1 MGDERSIDEQLGQ
14 TAETDAVASPRRP
27 DPFSTLIEVGAALCG
42 TLHLRELL
50 SAMMERVRDVLEAEA
65 CSVMLMDA
73 SSRTLRWEVALGEG
87 AGKLQTLSVP
97 LGQGISGRVAE
108 TGRAIRIEDAQN
120 DPRWQGR
127 KYDDESG
134 FTTRSILCVPI
145 ETRGSIIGVIQVLNR
160 RGGPFT
166 DDDQRLL
173 EALAGMGGVAIENA
187 RLYENLEERVSQRTA
202 ELTRTLGELRETQAQ
217 LVQSE
222 KMAALGDLVAGVAH
236 EINTPLGAVS
246 SNTDLVARALARVKD
261 AVADPTQAE
270 KSRSYIDRAAAMAEV
285 SREACRRIG
294 EIVRSLRNFARLDEA
309 ERKPAD
315 LHEGIE
321 STLTLASHL
330 LKNRITLHRDFGELP
345 AVDCYAN
352 QLNQVFLN
360 ILVNASQAIEGQGE
374 ITIRTR
380 PVPESGSAAQSVVI
394 EISDTGAGIAPENL
408 EKIFNPGFTTKGV
421 GVGTGLGL
429 AICYRI
435 IANHQGKIEV
445 SSAVGKGTTF
455 RITLPVGGAK

>member
-1 MGDERSIDEQLGQ
+1 MDDERSIEEQLGR
-14 TAETDAVASPRRP
+14 TAVTDAVASPRQP
-27 DPFSTLIEVGAALCG
+27 DPFSTLIEVGAALCR

-65 CSVMLMDA
+65 CSVLLMDA
-73 SSRTLRWEVALGEG
+73 PSRTLRWEVALGEG

-97 LGQGISGRVAE
+97 LGQGISGRVAQ

-127 KYDDESG
+127 RYDDESG

-261 AVADPTQAE
+261 AIADPAQAE

-330 LKNRITLHRDFGELP
+330 LKNRITLRRDFGELP
-345 AVDCYAN
+345 AVNCYAN

-380 PVPESGSAAQSVVI
+380 PLQEGGSAARSVVI
-394 EISDTGAGIAPENL
+394 EITDTGAGIAPENL